1 MLAYPNIKKMII
13 YKILNEIFTT
23 YSHVAVLR
31 ELRFTKNG
39 FSGREIAKNAGI
51 SPPSCLEALT
61 RLEKL
66 KIVNRQIG
74 GNVHIY
80 TLNFGNYLVKEGIL
94 PLLEIEQSLPN
105 KIAALLKK
113 TLSKKS
119 VSVILFGS
127 VARQEESNNSDYDL
141 CIVYQTQSDKKKLGE
156 IINLTRHDF
165 YSQFGISIAPYF
177 ISLLDFKI
185 RAKKKLSPVNN
196 IVKEGKVIFGKSVR
210 NLLND

>member
-1 MLAYPNIKKMII
+1 MII
-13 YKILNEIFTT
+13 HKILNEIFTT
-23 YSHVAVLR
+23 YSHIAILR
-31 ELRFTKNG
+31 ELRFSKNG
-39 FSGREIAKNAGI
+39 FSGREIATNAGI
-51 SPPSCLEALT
+51 SPPSCLAALSK
-61 RLEKL
+61 LEKL

-80 TLNFGNYLVKEGIL
+80 TLNFNNILVKEGLL

-105 KIAALLKK
+105 KIISLLKK

-127 VARQEESNNSDYDL
+127 VARLEETHSSDYDL
-141 CIVYQTQSDKKKLGE
+141 CIVYQTQSDKKKLEE
-156 IINLTRHDF
+156 IINHIRQNF

-177 ISLLDFKI
+177 ISTSDFEL
-185 RAKKKLSPVNN
+185 RAKKKLSPVND
-196 IVKEGKVIFGKSVR
+196 IVKEGKVIFGKSIR